1 MSEIM
6 INVSQTFTKM
16 PCVRNRDDGDFSGQE
31 FREDVLIPALKSDSK
46 VIVDLRGV
54 LALGSSFL
62 DEAFAGLVR
71 NHGFTAREL
80 HNRMEIRFE
89 LQSYIDDIWRRIDSA
104 RRA

>member
-1 MSEIM
+1 MSDIM
-6 INVSQTFTKM
+6 INVSQSFTKM

-31 FREDVLIPALKSDSK
+31 FREDVLVPALNSGSK

-71 NHGFTAREL
+71 NHGFTAKDL
-80 HNRMEIRFE
+80 HRRLEVKFE
-89 LQSYIDDIWRRIDSA
+89 LQSYIDDIWRRIDGA